1 MEPWH
6 YDTWPD
12 LEHSFLDRLRRFPRE
27 PDRLVFGLRW
37 LTACVLRPWLRLF
50 HRLTIV
56 GRENLPAHSSF
67 VMVANHASHLDTLCL
82 LAALP
87 MARLDH
93 AFPAAASDYFFGG
106 GIRAFLATV
115 VANALPFDRHGDPWR
130 SLDVCK
136 QLLAEPGNIVI
147 VFPEGSRSRT
157 GELGD
162 FKPGVG
168 MLLAES
174 DVPVVPCCLNGAFAA
189 LPTGAWLP
197 RPRAVQLTIGTPLVY
212 AHRRATTASAKQICR
227 ELRDRVRLLGAVGPE
242 VKLGRPVSQRVVKE
256 QAETVRILLEA
267 PLIQEVR

>member
-6 YDTWPD
+6 FDTRPD
-12 LEHSFLDRLRRFPRE
+12 PEHSFLERLRRFPRE
-27 PDRLVFGLRW
+27 PNRLVFGLRW
-37 LTACVLRPWLRLF
+37 LTASVLRAWLRLF

-56 GRENLPAHSSF
+56 GRENLPANRSF

-87 MARLDH
+87 MARLHH

-106 GIRAFLATV
+106 GMRAFLATV
-115 VANALPFDRHGDPWR
+115 VANALPFDRHGDPWH
-130 SLDVCK
+130 SLDMCK
-136 QLLAEPGNIVI
+136 QLLADPGNIVI

-168 MLLAES
+168 MLLAGS
-174 DVPVVPCCLNGAFAA
+174 DVPVVPCCLDGAFAA

-197 RPRAVQLTIGTPLVY
+197 RPRSVQLTIGEPLVY
-212 AHRRATTASAKQICR
+212 AHRRATTESAKQICR
-227 ELRDRVRLLGAVGPE
+227 ELRDKVRLLGAAEPE
-242 VKLGRPVSQRVVKE
+242 VKLGRPAGRRAIQE
-256 QAETVRILLEA
+256 QAETVQIFS
-267 PLIQEVR
+267 